1 MLDEGVAIGVDDT
14 NSAICWDFEGLIV
27 GSIFLG
33 FLRHEANVGNRA
45 HSCRI
50 KSTVLFTEIDGG
62 LVDAGV
68 GGVGNDGFGILSV
81 TGSIP
86 HLT

>member
-1 MLDEGVAIGVDDT
+1 MLDEGIAIGVDDA

-33 FLRHEANVGNRA
+33 FLSHEANVGNRA
-45 HSCRI
+45 HGCWV
-50 KSTVLFTEIDGG
+50 KCPVLFTEVDGG

-68 GGVGNDGFGILSV
+68 GGVGDDGFGILSV
-81 TGSIP
+81 TGSVP

>member
-1 MLDEGVAIGVDDT
+1 M
-14 NSAICWDFEGLIV
+14 

-33 FLRHEANVGNRA
+33 FLSHEANVGNRA
-45 HSCRI
+45 HGCRI
-50 KSTVLFTEIDGG
+50 KSTVLFTEVDGG

-68 GGVGNDGFGILSV
+68 GGVGDDRFGVLRV

-86 HLT
+86 HLA